1 MGKISLKTLSVM
13 AVSVVAISAFSGC
26 SQPAKEVKLFKD
38 ASIMNNYMDGVSN
51 FDSVEYEQ
59 ITYTDGTNGLGPSDK
74 RYRGFVCLNEEGSKN
89 LFFEYDWE
97 ETTAPEFEFDKLDG
111 RDIGGDHWFVSTQF
125 NAENYGEL
133 DVNYAVFNGKYLV
146 FDVQDQ

>member
-26 SQPAKEVKLFKD
+26 SQSTKEVKLFKD

-74 RYRGFVCLNEEGSKN
+74 RYRGQESWKSWIPGNTPMKSVKSIRCPLWKYMMEQ
-89 LFFEYDWE
+89 
-97 ETTAPEFEFDKLDG
+97 
-111 RDIGGDHWFVSTQF
+111 STVTMF
-125 NAENYGEL
+125 L
-133 DVNYAVFNGKYLV
+133 P
-146 FDVQDQ
+146 